1 MDRAIS
7 EEEKKLLLKNAKIK
21 ETLPLEQLMPEILLR
36 NRSHGFAR
44 EAMNDRKSEN
54 YKWAHTT
61 SRGIIWLWL
70 QQKDEAIRAQW
81 LREPKGQWRNFEPS
95 PSPPPDSPIRFSSE
109 SASASRASAA
119 YAKAGPLS
127 FEPVSV
133 PSSPRSSPRSSPHS
147 SPRKHKGAGYPKRR
161 TNKMR
166 KTRRKSSRSRSRSHH
181 IRRKKTHHR
190 RHHR

>member
-21 ETLPLEQLMPEILLR
+21 ETMSLEQLMPEILIR
-36 NRSHGFAR
+36 DRSHGFAR
-44 EAMNDRKSEN
+44 EAINDRKSEN

-61 SRGIIWLWL
+61 ARGIIWLWL

-81 LREPKGQWRNFEPS
+81 LREPKGQWRNFEPP
-95 PSPPPDSPIRFSSE
+95 PSPPPDSPIRFSE

-133 PSSPRSSPRSSPHS
+133 PSSPRSSPR
-147 SPRKHKGAGYPKRR
+147 KHKGAGYPKRR

-166 KTRRKSSRSRSRSHH
+166 KTRRKSSRRGRSRSRSRSHH

-190 RHHR
+190 RHRR